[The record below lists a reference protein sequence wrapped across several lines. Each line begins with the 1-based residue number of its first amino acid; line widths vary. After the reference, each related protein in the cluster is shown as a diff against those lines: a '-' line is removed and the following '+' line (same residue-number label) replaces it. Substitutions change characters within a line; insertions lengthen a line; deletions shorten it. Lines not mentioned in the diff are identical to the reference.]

1 MRGAGRGGR
10 FGSSD
15 WHDAVLRLNPAAGM
29 RCPRSGLEYRH
40 REIAADISMRL
51 PRSLLPCTLLAL
63 ALVAAP
69 ARADDVQ
76 DAAAM
81 LRVGNLDGALAR
93 VDQAI
98 AAKPDNA
105 EARFLR
111 GVILNE
117 QKRVP
122 EAELAFVELT
132 QDFPEMPEP
141 YNNLAVISA
150 SRGDYDRARVLLET
164 AVRANPGYTT
174 AYENL
179 GDVYAA
185 LAAEAF
191 GKAYQLDL
199 KNTGLQAKAEAARK
213 IASIPVRAPTRPP
226 PPPKPATSTRSR

>member
-1 MRGAGRGGR
+1 
-10 FGSSD
+10 
-15 WHDAVLRLNPAAGM
+15 
-29 RCPRSGLEYRH
+29 
-40 REIAADISMRL
+40 MRL
-51 PRSLLPCTLLAL
+51 PRSLLASLLLAL
-63 ALVAAP
+63 AVAAP
-69 ARADDVQ
+69 PLRADDVQ

-105 EARFLR
+105 DARFLR
-111 GVILNE
+111 GVILAE

-122 EAELAFVELT
+122 EAEQMFVELT

-150 SRGDYDRARVLLET
+150 ARGDYDRARLLLET

-199 KNTGLQAKAEAARK
+199 KNAGLQAKAEAARK
-213 IASIPVRAPTRPP
+213 IANIPVRPPTRPLA
-226 PPPKPATSTRSR
+226 PPKPTTSTRTR

>member
-1 MRGAGRGGR
+1 MRT
-10 FGSSD
+10 
-15 WHDAVLRLNPAAGM
+15 
-29 RCPRSGLEYRH
+29 
-40 REIAADISMRL
+40 
-51 PRSLLPCTLLAL
+51 PRSLLAPMLLAL
-63 ALVAAP
+63 TLVAGQVQ
-69 ARADDVQ
+69 ADEVQ
-76 DAAAM
+76 EAAAM
-81 LRVGNLDGALAR
+81 LRVGNLDGALSR

-98 AAKPDNA
+98 ATKPDNA

-111 GVILNE
+111 GVILTE

-122 EAELAFVELT
+122 EAEVVFVELT
-132 QDFPEMPEP
+132 QDFPEMAEP

-150 SRGDYDRARVLLET
+150 ARGDYDRARVLLET

-199 KNTGLQAKAEAARK
+199 KNTGLQAKAEAARR
-213 IASIPVRAPTRPP
+213 IANIPVRAPTRPP
-226 PPPKPATSTRSR
+226 APPKPTTSSRLR

>member
-1 MRGAGRGGR
+1 
-10 FGSSD
+10 
-15 WHDAVLRLNPAAGM
+15 
-29 RCPRSGLEYRH
+29 
-40 REIAADISMRL
+40 MRL
-51 PRSLLPCTLLAL
+51 PRSLLLCTLLAL
-63 ALVAAP
+63 APVATP
-69 ARADDVQ
+69 ARADEVQ

-98 AAKPDNA
+98 AAKPENA

-111 GVILNE
+111 GVILAE
-117 QKRVP
+117 QQRVP
-122 EAELAFVELT
+122 EAEQAFVELT

-150 SRGDYDRARVLLET
+150 SRGEYDRARALLET

-199 KNTGLQAKAEAARK
+199 KNSGLQAKAEAARK
-213 IASIPVRAPTRPP
+213 IASIPARAPTRPP
-226 PPPKPATSTRSR
+226 APPKPATSTRSR